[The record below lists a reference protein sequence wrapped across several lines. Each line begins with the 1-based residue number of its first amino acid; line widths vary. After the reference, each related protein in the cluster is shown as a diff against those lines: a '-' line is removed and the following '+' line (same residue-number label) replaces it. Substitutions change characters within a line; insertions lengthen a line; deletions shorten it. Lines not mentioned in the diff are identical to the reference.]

1 MRGKWN
7 WRRVLLSGLALLVAL
22 SAAMTAEARS
32 SRAATTTRAAAP
44 TIIVGSK
51 NFTEEY
57 VLAQLYA
64 QALKNAGLNAT
75 YKGSFG
81 STELAHVAL
90 TSGKITMYPEYTGTD
105 LTVAFGVKSP
115 PKSASAVYKMM
126 KSKEAAKGYVVT
138 NPTPFQDVDAI
149 AVTKATAKKYGL
161 KTVADLKKIPN
172 VNIGAFPEF
181 RTREQGLPGLQ
192 KTYGL
197 TNLNFKPFATIP
209 VYKGLD
215 TGSILAA
222 DVFTTDW
229 QLGSGKYVVLT
240 DTKHLFGFQQVAMI
254 IKKSA
259 ATSQVV
265 ATINKVSKLL
275 TTDAMIALNKAAGQ
289 QQIDPAKVAATFLKA
304 NHL

>member
-22 SAAMTAEARS
+22 SAALTAEVRT

-64 QALKNAGLNAT
+64 QALKNAGLDAT

-105 LTVAFGVKSP
+105 LTVTFGVKSP
-115 PKSASAVYKMM
+115 PKSAAAVYKMV
-126 KSKEAAKGYVVT
+126 KAKEAAKGYVVT

-149 AVTKATAKKYGL
+149 ATTKDFAAKNNL
-161 KTVADLKKIPN
+161 KSVADLKKLPSFSL
-172 VNIGAFPEF
+172 GARPEF

-197 TNLNFKPFATIP
+197 KNLKFKPFATVS

-215 TGSILAA
+215 TGSIVAA

-229 QLGSGKYVVLT
+229 QLGSNKYVLLT

-265 ATINKVSKLL
+265 SVVNKVSKLL

-289 QQIDPAKVAATFLKA
+289 QQIDPAKVAAAFLKA